1 MNPLEWLKAIYG
13 VFGTPYPRASLTVVT
28 LLGALIFCGIWIFA
42 AKQVAKD
49 RAALAPAPQ
58 STSSGSVGSAS
69 TSGANSPIVPGSGNS
84 FNYSEPE
91 HSSKDKSASKKD

>member
-1 MNPLEWLKAIYG
+1 MNPVEWLKAIYEA
-13 VFGTPYPRASLTVVT
+13 FGTPYPKASLIVVT
-28 LLGALIFCGIWIFA
+28 ILGALIFCGMWTFA

-49 RAALAPAPQ
+49 RAAKTPAPQ

-84 FNYSEPE
+84 FNYGEPD
-91 HSSKDKSASKKD
+91 HSSKGKSASKKD